1 MNSELMFSL
10 SIIVTL
16 VVLMLLVF
24 KSPKAI
30 FEYFKTKDGKGILK
44 GIVLAIVFSLLL
56 VVASVAFSDEGKGEW
71 FAYGKAYVGVDRT
84 DSLSPQCYSGG
95 VDDRLTSNMGVI
107 VNIYRGPDKR
117 YEFNAKY
124 THHSCV
130 FNKDRFGYDSGG
142 IEFVKYLWG
151 N

>member
-10 SIIVTL
+10 SLIATL
-16 VVLMLLVF
+16 VVLMLIVF

-30 FEYFKTKDGKGILK
+30 LEYFKTKDGKGILK

-56 VVASVAFSDEGKGEW
+56 VVASVAFSSSEKGEW
-71 FAYGKAYVGVDRT
+71 FAYGKVYIGVDQT
-84 DSLSPQCYSGG
+84 DTQSPQCYQGRINE
-95 VDDRLTSNMGVI
+95 RLTSNLGV
-107 VNIYRGPDKR
+107 VSNIYRSYDKKF
-117 YEFNAKY
+117 EVNAKY

-130 FNKDRFGYDSGG
+130 FNKDRFGYDAIGV
-142 IEFVKYLWG
+142 EYTYRLWG